1 MPLNWAAELST
12 QLDWHWTNQLRPRL
26 DGLTDEEYFWEPVP
40 GCWSVRPVGGGKFM
54 ADFQFPEPTPPPV
67 TTIAW
72 RLSHIA
78 GPILA
83 WRNAKHFGGPS
94 FDIQTFDWPGSARA
108 ALDLVDEGYAHWRT
122 GVASLDA
129 DALARDVGTV
139 EPWPAPMA
147 ALVLHINREVI
158 HHGAEVALLR
168 DLYRASNRGRTFV
181 PVITSV

>member
-1 MPLNWAAELST
+1 MDWASELGT

-26 DGLTDEEYFWEPVP
+26 AGLTDDEYFWEPVP
-40 GCWSVRPVGGGKFM
+40 GCWSVRPVGIGRFQ
-54 ADFQFPEPTPPPV
+54 ADYEFPPPDPPPV

-83 WRNAKHFGGPS
+83 NRNANHFSGPS
-94 FDIQTFDWPGSARA
+94 FDIQTFAWPGSAQA
-108 ALDLVDEGYAHWRT
+108 ALDLIDDGYARWSA
-122 GVASLDA
+122 GVQALDEA
-129 DALARDVGTV
+129 ALARDVGHI

-158 HHGAEVALLR
+158 HHGAEIACIR
-168 DLYRASNRGRTFV
+168 DLYAHTTNREGK
-181 PVITSV
+181 